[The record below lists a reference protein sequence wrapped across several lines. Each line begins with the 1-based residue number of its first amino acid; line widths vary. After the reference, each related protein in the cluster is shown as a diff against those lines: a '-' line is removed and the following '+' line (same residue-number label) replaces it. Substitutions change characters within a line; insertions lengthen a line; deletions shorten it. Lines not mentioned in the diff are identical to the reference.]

1 MVGSNVYD
9 DGYYGY
15 YNSSYYHD
23 SDCSN
28 VVDVS
33 CGDAPTTLPTTTPHP
48 TSIET
53 YCEEFTVTMEDSYG
67 DGWNGAVA
75 QFFNS
80 GSLIGE
86 LAVVGTT
93 GSITLSVSADV
104 AGCTDAAADN
114 YNPAATVDDGSCCL
128 DNTMTINLYDSFGDG
143 WTWAGDFGGVVIDGF
158 FVFK

>member
-15 YNSSYYHD
+15 YSYSYYPD

-67 DGWNGAVA
+67 DGWNGNLLYIGD
-75 QFFNS
+75 FTLS
-80 GSLIGE
+80 LDDYLEDGRRLGLSRSHLSLIH
-86 LAVVGTT
+86 
-93 GSITLSVSADV
+93 I
-104 AGCTDAAADN
+104 
-114 YNPAATVDDGSCCL
+114 
-128 DNTMTINLYDSFGDG
+128 
-143 WTWAGDFGGVVIDGF
+143 
-158 FVFK
+158 